1 MSELHQYVSVIGS
14 FQGCLLFLLLISD
27 SRVSGASKILG
38 LMCLLIAFVFLLPFM
53 TYGTEQNQFSWLAGW
68 IFYLPVSY
76 GPLVYLYCRNSILNK
91 PLAVSDLVHALP
103 MLSFYLFNLDTLI
116 FSSEAFRA
124 WITGSANVNWR
135 VYLSEYLMFAVA
147 FVYTVMTISLLKR
160 YQMQAKNTLSNFNPT
175 VFKWLWTLVIAILT
189 IWIAKAIMS
198 FTSGFSYLYV
208 VVVFS
213 DVLLVMFIYLIA
225 LAQWRNP
232 NLFTI
237 EHLSKESSSPD
248 NHDSN
253 SKPESSGL
261 LAPDT
266 RANLFEAVKQ
276 QVEQHSLYRDS
287 DLTLSRLAQET
298 GLGVH
303 HLSEVLNQHEGKN
316 FYQFINTYRVDD
328 VCKRLQEDPSLKVL
342 DIALDAGFSSKSTF
356 NSIFKKIT
364 GTTPTQYRKQ
374 LGAV

>member
-1 MSELHQYVSVIGS
+1 V
-14 FQGCLLFLLLISD
+14 
-27 SRVSGASKILG
+27 AS
-38 LMCLLIAFVFLLPFM
+38 
-53 TYGTEQNQFSWLAGW
+53 
-68 IFYLPVSY
+68 
-76 GPLVYLYCRNSILNK
+76 
-91 PLAVSDLVHALP
+91 
-103 MLSFYLFNLDTLI
+103 
-116 FSSEAFRA
+116 
-124 WITGSANVNWR
+124 
-135 VYLSEYLMFAVA
+135 
-147 FVYTVMTISLLKR
+147 
-160 YQMQAKNTLSNFNPT
+160 
-175 VFKWLWTLVIAILT
+175 
-189 IWIAKAIMS
+189 
-198 FTSGFSYLYV
+198 
-208 VVVFS
+208 
-213 DVLLVMFIYLIA
+213 
-225 LAQWRNP
+225 P

-237 EHLSKESSSPD
+237 EHLSTESSLPD
-248 NHDSN
+248 KRASN
-253 SKPESSGL
+253 SESEPSGS

-276 QVEQHSLYRDS
+276 QVEQKFLYRNS

-374 LGAV
+374 LESA